1 MVSPETLI
9 ETSYRFEAICRATD
23 EAHVR
28 ALVTQAAT
36 ASHFH
41 LRAVRSEDLDVGL
54 DRVRVTAV
62 LEGSTAVTSKH
73 GITRHAPVRRGGTP
87 IDGNFRTEGW
97 ARDTGHLPSS
107 ASANAAVRAAMAVEK
122 AGAAGLA

>member
-1 MVSPETLI
+1 MSPETLI

-54 DRVRVTAV
+54 DCVRVTAV

-73 GITRHAPVRRGGTP
+73 GITRHAPVRRGGTS
-87 IDGNFRTEGW
+87 IDE
-97 ARDTGHLPSS
+97 SS
-107 ASANAAVRAAMAVEK
+107 ARKV
-122 AGAAGLA
+122 GLATPATCQVRLRRTRR